1 MFWTS
6 ATGEASC
13 VGNCFDASTY
23 GLNAEASQFISA
35 GTRTI
40 IQIDGLDEWL
50 EATVRHC
57 RKHGAWFRI
66 GLQLKISL
74 PPVFRRACGERLR
87 D

>member
-1 MFWTS
+1 MSWTG

-23 GLNAEASQFISA
+23 GINAEASQFISA
-35 GTRTI
+35 GTKTI
-40 IQIDGLDEWL
+40 IQIDGFDECL

-66 GLQLKISL
+66 GLQLKILL
-74 PPVFRRACGERLR
+74 PPVFRRAYGPVVR